1 MKKLILFLLVC
12 FIFENGYC
20 QIKKKNQEVDIIS
33 HQVKMGES
41 VRMLSKKYMVDPAEI
56 YKLNDFAVNG
66 ISEGMVL
73 KIPVPKKEV
82 PIKEAEPVNE
92 EIPGKTEE
100 IVDSN
105 PIKENTITKEV
116 TNAPIKQKKAVTVVE
131 RATETNHTVL
141 PKETMY
147 SLSKKY
153 NVSPDEI
160 KMSNESVL
168 KNGLKIGQVLKIPA
182 SKIEATNVPSVTKE
196 STPTNEVANTKT
208 NIATTESIIKHKVEP
223 KETLYSLSKKYN
235 VSVDV
240 IKEQNAALLQN
251 GLQIGQILLIKK
263 Q

>member
-1 MKKLILFLLVC
+1 MKKLILFLFVC
-12 FIFENGYC
+12 FLFENGFS
-20 QIKKKNQEVDIIS
+20 QVKKKNQEVDIIS

-41 VRMLSKKYMVDPAEI
+41 VRMLSKKYMVDPVEI
-56 YKLNDFAVNG
+56 YKLNSYAVNG

-82 PIKEAEPVNE
+82 PEVDVVPDKIEEKVISKPIEEKTIVNE
-92 EIPGKTEE
+92 IIKDPSKQEKAITVIDRTVEI
-100 IVDSN
+100 
-105 PIKENTITKEV
+105 
-116 TNAPIKQKKAVTVVE
+116 
-131 RATETNHTVL
+131 NHTVL

-153 NVSPDEI
+153 NISVDEI
-160 KMSNESVL
+160 KISNENIL
-168 KNGLKIGQVLKIPA
+168 KNGLKIGQVLKIPTTRVLAANESSIA
-182 SKIEATNVPSVTKE
+182 SDL
-196 STPTNEVANTKT
+196 TPTNETSKSKT
-208 NIATTESIIKHKVEP
+208 ISTTTENVIKHKVEP

-235 VSVDV
+235 VAVEV

>member
-1 MKKLILFLLVC
+1 MCFL
-12 FIFENGYC
+12 FENGYS
-20 QIKKKNQEVDIIS
+20 QIKKKDQEVDIIS
-33 HQVKMGES
+33 HNVQLGES

-56 YKLNDFAVNG
+56 YKLNTFAVNG

-82 PIKEAEPVNE
+82 SVKDVVPDKKEEVIISKPFE
-92 EIPGKTEE
+92 EKTIVKE
-100 IVDSN
+100 IVKDPS
-105 PIKENTITKEV
+105 KQEKAITVIDRTAE
-116 TNAPIKQKKAVTVVE
+116 I
-131 RATETNHTVL
+131 NHTVL
-141 PKETMY
+141 PKETIY

-153 NVSPDEI
+153 NISVDEI

-168 KNGLKIGQVLKIPA
+168 KNGLKIGQVLKIPTTRVLAANETSVA
-182 SKIEATNVPSVTKE
+182 SDL
-196 STPTNEVANTKT
+196 TPTNETSKSKT
-208 NIATTESIIKHKVEP
+208 ITTTTDNVIKHKVEP

-235 VSVDV
+235 VSADV